1 MFIMF
6 YVFGKIYEYGL
17 YIMLDLSLILGCM
30 RSVICFYEVD
40 VVGNVF
46 IYIV

>member
-1 MFIMF
+1 ML
-6 YVFGKIYEYGL
+6 YVFRMIYEYGL
-17 YIMLDLSLILGCM
+17 YVMHDLSLILGYI